1 MLGAIYTGL
10 SGMNAYSNGL
20 QAISNNVANLNTSGY
35 KSTSVSFSD
44 LFSLGGAGLTYAN
57 GTLGESAGDGVT
69 ADTSTIDFAQ
79 GDLRQTGND
88 LDLAI
93 QGSGF
98 LVLINGNNTYYA
110 RTGSFVVDK
119 DGFISEQGTNYHL
132 GVLDDT
138 GQPVALNLDAKRTNP
153 PTATT
158 KIVFADNLSST
169 ATSATVSN
177 ITVYDSR
184 GGAHVWNVIF
194 TPSTD
199 PNAAP
204 GEWTVTVKDS
214 NGQVIGTSELKFN
227 GSFVDPT
234 TSALTI
240 TDQPAGA
247 DPLSV
252 TLDFSTGV
260 TSFSQGTTSTIRA
273 ASVDG
278 NAVGSLTTVTIDDN
292 GQVKLTYSNDKT
304 ELMGAVAIADFRDPQ
319 QLDRIGNGLFVNR
332 GNNEQMR
339 LLPSGVDGVGK
350 LVSKQIEASNVNLS
364 DEFGQ
369 LILIQR
375 GFQASSQV
383 VSVANDMIQQL
394 FGIRGQG

>member
-57 GTLGESAGDGVT
+57 GTLGESTGDGVR
-69 ADTSTIDFAQ
+69 ANTSAIDFAQ

-98 LVLINGNNTYYA
+98 LVLINGDNTYYA
-110 RTGSFVVDK
+110 RTGQFVVDK
-119 DGFISEQGTNYHL
+119 DGFISEQGTSYHL
-132 GVLDDT
+132 GILDNT
-138 GQPVALNLDAKRTNP
+138 GQPVALNIDAKRTSP
-153 PTATT
+153 PSATT

-199 PNAAP
+199 PNATP
-204 GEWTVTVKDS
+204 GEWTVTVKDA
-214 NGQVIGTSELKFN
+214 NAQVIGTSELKFN

-234 TSALTI
+234 TSTLTI
-240 TDQPAGA
+240 TDQPDGA
-247 DPLSV
+247 DLLSV

-273 ASVDG
+273 ASVNG
-278 NAVGSLTTVTIDDN
+278 NAVGSLTTVTIDDD

-319 QLDRIGNGLFVNR
+319 QLDRVGNGLFVNR
-332 GNNEQMR
+332 GSNQQMR